1 MKLGNKLVIG
11 LVCLLAL
18 VSCKDANNS
27 NNGDIAVASV
37 YDKTLYQSDLQNI
50 MYPGINRNDSIVR
63 TKAFI
68 DKWIRRQLL
77 IHEAEE
83 TIDKSKLDFSK
94 QIEEYR
100 NSLIIYEYETAM
112 IEKNLDTVI
121 SEQDIAQYIAD
132 GGFSADTNINAIRTI
147 ILNIRKKELIEK
159 MHNSLYNK
167 AVKDRVFVI
176 Y

>member
-1 MKLGNKLVIG
+1 MNRFVIG
-11 LVCLLAL
+11 LVCVLAL
-18 VSCKDANNS
+18 TSCQDAIDTS
-27 NNGDIAVASV
+27 DDIAIASV

-50 MYPGINRNDSIVR
+50 MYPGISRSDSIVR

-83 TIDKSKLDFSK
+83 NIDKSELDFSK
-94 QIEEYR
+94 QMEEYR
-100 NSLIIYEYETAM
+100 NSLMIYKYETIM

-121 SEQDIAQYIAD
+121 SKEEIARYIAES
-132 GGFSADTNINAIRTI
+132 GFSSDIDTHAIRSI

-159 MHNSLYNK
+159 MNNSLYNK

>member
-1 MKLGNKLVIG
+1 MKRLVIG
-11 LVCLLAL
+11 LACMLAL
-18 VSCKDANNS
+18 LSCHTAK
-27 NNGDIAVASV
+27 NNGDDVAVASV
-37 YDKTLYQSDLQNI
+37 YGKTLYQSDLQDI
-50 MYPGINRNDSIVR
+50 LYPGISRSDSIVR

-83 TIDKSKLDFSK
+83 NINKSELDFSK
-94 QIEEYR
+94 QMEEYR
-100 NSLIIYEYETAM
+100 NSLLIYKYETDM
-112 IEKNLDTVI
+112 IDKNLDTVI
-121 SEQDIAQYIAD
+121 SKEEIARYIAD
-132 GGFSADTNINAIRTI
+132 GGFSADMDPKAIRSI

-159 MHNSLYNK
+159 MNNSLYNK